1 MIINKKMYLQNT
13 ICSIWEPDIVKKH
26 YMSAEQYKSVLIYTH
41 ICRAYTETSSFII
54 LFFKLVHNK
63 PEKQVTHNWTVTVL
77 SHGVNKLHQI
87 SLAL

>member
-1 MIINKKMYLQNT
+1 M
-13 ICSIWEPDIVKKH
+13 
-26 YMSAEQYKSVLIYTH
+26 
-41 ICRAYTETSSFII
+41 ETSSFII

-87 SLAL
+87 SLHYSLRLSPAASSLEKISLGETQHQLADQELQH

>member
-1 MIINKKMYLQNT
+1 MRTRHSEKTLHVIRT
-13 ICSIWEPDIVKKH
+13 IPKCTYIHTYMQSI
-26 YMSAEQYKSVLIYTH
+26 Y
-41 ICRAYTETSSFII
+41 ETSSFII

-87 SLAL
+87 SLALQPAPQSCCQLS